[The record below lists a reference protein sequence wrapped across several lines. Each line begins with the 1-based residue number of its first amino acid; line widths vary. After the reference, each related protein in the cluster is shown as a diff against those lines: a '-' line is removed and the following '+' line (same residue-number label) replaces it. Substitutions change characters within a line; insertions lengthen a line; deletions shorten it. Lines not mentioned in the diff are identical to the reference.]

1 MNLRDGS
8 QRRPKWAIRPRVQSD
23 QVAMDYND
31 CANSDCDDPKK
42 PRDLIMCAG
51 LGCQTKVCATFA
63 IGFWLMWWSLSF
75 ITHAYPPER
84 KKETGSVMTYVV
96 LIAASIVRS
105 SIFKVIYYYFII
117 AKQFINS
124 ILPPNFLIW
133 GEGGSVG
140 LKWENWHRVLNSVGE
155 SPLVSEGRK

>member
-8 QRRPKWAIRPRVQSD
+8 QRHPKWAIRPRVQSD

-31 CANSDCDDPKK
+31 CANSDC
-42 PRDLIMCAG
+42 
-51 LGCQTKVCATFA
+51 
-63 IGFWLMWWSLSF
+63 
-75 ITHAYPPER
+75 AYPPGR

-96 LIAASIVRS
+96 LIAASVVRS

-124 ILPPNFLIW
+124 ILPPNCLIW
-133 GEGGSVG
+133 GEGGSAG
-140 LKWENWHRVLNSVGE
+140 LKWENRHRVLNSVGE
-155 SPLVSEGRK
+155 SPLGVPLV